1 MDLDKKI
8 KKKFRLFEGIRSEDE
23 DKKIYDKIYE
33 LCFDEMVLF
42 LTENL
47 ESDELKKFEKELK
60 HLRGG
65 RTDSSDG
72 GQENEVIALLLNN
85 LRKIDN
91 YRFRLDKRLDYFLN
105 NLLISSLKKV
115 SNQEG
120 STLKVKDLKKV
131 EP

>member
-1 MDLDKKI
+1 MDLDNKI
-8 KKKFRLFEGIRSEDE
+8 KKKFRLFEGIRSEEE
-23 DKKIYDKIYE
+23 DKKIYDKIYD

-72 GQENEVIALLLNN
+72 GRENEVIALLLNYLN
-85 LRKIDN
+85 KIDN
-91 YRFRLDKRLDYFLN
+91 YRFRLDKRL
-105 NLLISSLKKV
+105 
-115 SNQEG
+115 
-120 STLKVKDLKKV
+120 
-131 EP
+131 